1 MFLTHRTH
9 ALIVKAMNESFGLSL
24 QSKHNE
30 VVMFAALAERLTEEV
45 KYERA
50 RADSLVDRLLLR
62 DAKVAA
68 VAPAAIAAAAE
79 RDQVTVEKLK
89 ETFAGLAEVG
99 EMPDPGAPGEPRAVE
114 VAGGSAVTR

>member
-9 ALIVKAMNESFGLSL
+9 DMIVKAMNESFGLSL
-24 QSKHNE
+24 SSKHNE
-30 VVMFAALAERLTEEV
+30 TVMLSALIDRLTEEV

-79 RDQVTVEKLK
+79 RDKVAVEKLK

-99 EMPDPGAPGEPRAVE
+99 EMPDPTAPGEPRAIE
-114 VAGGSAVTR
+114 VAGGSVVAR

>member
-1 MFLTHRTH
+1 MFLSQRFFDL
-9 ALIVKAMNESFGLSL
+9 LIKAKDESLSL
-24 QSKHNE
+24 SLASKQNE
-30 VVMFAALAERLTEEV
+30 IVLLKQLVDRLEGEI

-62 DAKVAA
+62 DARVAA

-79 RDQVTVEKLK
+79 RDKVAVEKLK

-114 VAGGSAVTR
+114 VAGGSAVAS

>member
-9 ALIVKAMNESFGLSL
+9 DLIVKAMNESFGLSIS
-24 QSKHNE
+24 SKHNE
-30 VVMFAALAERLTEEV
+30 IVSLNKLIDRLTEEV

-79 RDQVTVEKLK
+79 RDKVTVEKLK

-114 VAGGSAVTR
+114 VAGGSVVAR

>member
-9 ALIVKAMNESFGLSL
+9 DLIVKAKDESFSLSL
-24 QSKHNE
+24 ASKQNE
-30 VVMFAALAERLTEEV
+30 VVMLKSLIERLTEEV

-79 RDQVTVEKLK
+79 RDKVAVEKLK

-114 VAGGSAVTR
+114 VAGGSVVAR